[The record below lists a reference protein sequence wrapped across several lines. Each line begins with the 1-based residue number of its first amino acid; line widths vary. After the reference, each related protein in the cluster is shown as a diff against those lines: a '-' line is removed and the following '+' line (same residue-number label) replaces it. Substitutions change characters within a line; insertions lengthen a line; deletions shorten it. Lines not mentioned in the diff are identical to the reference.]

1 MMPGPFELVIILAI
15 VILIFGGKRLKNL
28 GSDLGGAIKG
38 FKSSVKDAE
47 TEEEEEE
54 EEEDEEEEKTIEV
67 EGDEIDDHEEAEI
80 ETSDDTSEED
90 PENNSTREQ

>member
-1 MMPGPFELVIILAI
+1 MPGPFELVIILAI

-47 TEEEEEE
+47 TEEEE
-54 EEEDEEEEKTIEV
+54 TIEV
-67 EGDEIDDHEEAEI
+67 EVEETDDHNEAEI
-80 ETSDDTSEED
+80 EVSDDTSEE
-90 PENNSTREQ
+90 NSEK